1 MCCDAG
7 IVYASS
13 QRHAPFQVF
22 VRKKD
27 RVTLID
33 AENEKRKEEERR
45 REEERKREE
54 KKRESARVRQQYR
67 HSVIQRAFS

>member
-1 MCCDAG
+1 M
-7 IVYASS
+7 
-13 QRHAPFQVF
+13 
-22 VRKKD
+22 RKKD

-54 KKRESARVRQQYR
+54 KKRESARVRIMHFR
-67 HSVIQRAFS
+67 HIQSFS